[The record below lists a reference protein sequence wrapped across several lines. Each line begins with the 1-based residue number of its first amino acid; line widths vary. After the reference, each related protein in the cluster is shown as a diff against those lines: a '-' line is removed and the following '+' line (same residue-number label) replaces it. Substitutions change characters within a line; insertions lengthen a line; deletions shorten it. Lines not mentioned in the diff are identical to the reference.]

1 VSCADLIAVVK
12 KSKPVEVR
20 GKSLTPCKFAEA
32 VVKSLSEALLQVK
45 GVECPTSVHVP
56 KGLKKQLEAK
66 AALFLEVVDRAN
78 KATNKKGAKSKGV
91 DKQFTITAI

>member
-1 VSCADLIAVVK
+1 MSCADLIAAVK

-20 GKSLTPCKFAEA
+20 WKSLTPCKFAEA

-45 GVECPTSVHVP
+45 GVECPTSVP